1 MSTSRPT
8 DPAARTEAPGALAQA
23 LARAQLAAPQ
33 LVVPLVAVLVAALVG
48 AVVMASAGVDPVR
61 GYDAMVRGAL
71 GVSSIDFSA
80 AAFTAILAMSL
91 AFAVPARMGEYNLGG
106 DGQLCVGGIAAAVVA
121 LRAPLP
127 DLLLLPAALLAAVV
141 AGGALAALSAPLATR
156 ARVPVIIS
164 TLLISAP
171 AVALTSYLVRF
182 PLADTGSGV
191 PQSPRLPDAAH
202 LPSLPGTQYTNLG
215 LLLVLLVLVVVVVV
229 DGRTSVGFELKAV
242 GANRSFA
249 RYGGVVVPRLTL
261 GALASAG
268 GIAGLAGAVVVMTQP
283 YRFVDG
289 ALTAPGYT
297 FAGVAAA
304 LLAGGR
310 PALLPL
316 TAALFTILQ
325 VGSTGMERDIDL
337 PRQLGQVLQAV
348 VILVLALRTVAV
360 STTARRARRR
370 TTAAVAVTAAAP
382 PTAHGQG

>member
-1 MSTSRPT
+1 MSGL
-8 DPAARTEAPGALAQA
+8 AARLRLTAPGA
-23 LARAQLAAPQ
+23 
-33 LVVPLVAVLVAALVG
+33 VVPVGAVLVALLVG
-48 AVVMASAGVDPVR
+48 AGVMLAAGVDPVR
-61 GYDAMVRGAL
+61 GYDAMVRGAI
-71 GVSSIDFSA
+71 GVSSIDFSVA
-80 AAFTAILAMSL
+80 SFTAILAMAM

-121 LRAPLP
+121 LHLPLP
-127 DLLLLPAALLAAVV
+127 APLLLPVCLLAAVL
-141 AGGALAALSAPLATR
+141 AGAALAALSAPLATR
-156 ARVPVIIS
+156 AHVPVIIS
-164 TLLISAP
+164 TLLLSTP

-182 PLADTGSGV
+182 PLAQQGSGV
-191 PQSPRLPDAAH
+191 PQTPRLPDAAH

-215 LLLVLLVLVVVVVV
+215 LLLVVLVLLVVVVL
-229 DGRTSVGFELKAV
+229 DGRTSLGYELRAV

-249 RYGGVVVPRLTL
+249 RYGGISVPGLTL
-261 GALASAG
+261 GALTTAG
-268 GIAGLAGAVVVMTQP
+268 GIAGLAGAVVVTTQP
-283 YRFVDG
+283 FRFIDG

-316 TAALFTILQ
+316 TAALFTVLQ

-360 STTARRARRR
+360 AAAARRARRR
-370 TTAAVAVTAAAP
+370 VP
-382 PTAHGQG
+382 ERS

>member
-1 MSTSRPT
+1 MNGVVSRL
-8 DPAARTEAPGALAQA
+8 R
-23 LARAQLAAPQ
+23 LAAPQ
-33 LVVPLVAVLVAALVG
+33 AVVPVGAVLVALLVG
-48 AVVMASAGVDPVR
+48 AVVMLSAGVDPLR

-71 GVSSIDFSA
+71 GVSSVDFSV

-91 AFAVPARMGEYNLGG
+91 AFALPARMGEYNLGG

-121 LRAPLP
+121 LHLPLP
-127 DLLLLPAALLAAVV
+127 APLLLPACLLAAVA
-141 AGGALAALSAPLATR
+141 AGALLAALSAPLTTR

-164 TLLISAP
+164 TLLLSTP

-182 PLADTGSGV
+182 PLADEGSGI
-191 PQSPRLPDAAH
+191 PQTPRFPDAAH
-202 LPSLPGTQYTNLG
+202 LPALPGTQYTNLG
-215 LLLVLLVLVVVVVV
+215 LLLVVLVLVVVVVV
-229 DGRTSVGFELKAV
+229 DGRTSLGFELRAV
-242 GANRSFA
+242 GANRGFA
-249 RYGGVVVPRLTL
+249 RYGGVSVPGLTL

-283 YRFVDG
+283 FRFIDG

-316 TAALFTILQ
+316 TAALFTVLQ
-325 VGSTGMERDIDL
+325 VGSSGMERDIDL

-348 VILVLALRTVAV
+348 VILVLALRTVAAAA
-360 STTARRARRR
+360 TARRARRR
-370 TTAAVAVTAAAP
+370 AP
-382 PTAHGQG
+382 ERS